1 MNKSCEYCQYNG
13 PYGSIINPCEN
24 CPNNDFMINDTFP
37 IVQPLLETIEVPFT
51 IGDKIRSMSD
61 EEIAIWLNA
70 HVTDTVCDL
79 VCGND
84 CEAMATYDKTFD
96 EVCKDLI
103 KKKLTKEW
111 HE

>member
-1 MNKSCEYCQYNG
+1 MKKKVSCPKCEGRGLIAKWNDCNAWSEYCFECNG
-13 PYGSIINPCEN
+13 TGK
-24 CPNNDFMINDTFP
+24 
-37 IVQPLLETIEVPFT
+37 IEVPFT

-61 EEIAIWLNA
+61 EEVAIWLNA

-79 VCGND
+79 VCDND

-103 KKKLTKEW
+103 KKKLAKEW
-111 HE
+111 H